1 MKFRNF
7 EELMKL
13 VKDKPNRIV
22 VPGANNDEVMQAIKM
37 GVEHRIISGG
47 ILVGPKTQVEAVA
60 EKVGVKL
67 DIFEIIDMSDCAEM
81 CNKAVDL
88 VKAGKGDFLVK
99 GLVDTK
105 FYMKAIMRKEVGAV
119 AEGTVLSHF
128 VLFELSNYHKLF
140 AVTDAA
146 IIINPTLEQKA
157 KITRNAV
164 DMMRM
169 LGVEKPNVAVVCP
182 VEKVNPNIPS
192 TMDAEALV
200 KMNKEGILKN
210 CVVEGP
216 YDIYIAFSKELAAEK
231 GIKGAAVPG
240 ETDIALFPNL
250 DSANPVYKCL
260 SFFGAGMK
268 SATLLVGSNIPV
280 ILPSRTDTP
289 VTKLHSIALAGFLK
303 SQAVLTG
310 MALDTARP

>member
-289 VTKLHSIALAGFLK
+289 VPKLHPIALAGFLK

>member
-1 MKFRNF
+1 MKFKNF
-7 EELMKL
+7 DELLGM
-13 VKDKPNRIV
+13 VKGKTNRIV
-22 VPGANNDEVMQAIKM
+22 VPGANNDEVLTACKM
-37 GVEHRIISGG
+37 GVDSKIISGG
-47 ILVGPKTQVEAVA
+47 ILIGPAAQVRAMA
-60 EKVGVKL
+60 AKVGLKL
-67 DIFEIIDMSDCAEM
+67 DIFEIVDKSDYAEM
-81 CNKAVDL
+81 CNMAVDL

-105 FYMKAIMRKEVGAV
+105 FYMKAILRKEVGAV

-146 IIINPTLEQKA
+146 IMISPTLEQKA
-157 KITRNAV
+157 KIIRNAV

-169 LGVEKPNVAVVCP
+169 LGVETPKVSVVCP

-192 TMDAEALV
+192 TLDAEALV
-200 KMNKEGILKN
+200 KMNKEGVLKN

-216 YDIYIAFSKELAAEK
+216 YDIYITFSKELGAEK
-231 GIKGAAVPG
+231 GITGVVPG

-250 DSANPVYKCL
+250 DSGNPVYKCL

-268 SATLLVGSNIPV
+268 SATLLAGSNIPV

-289 VTKLHSIALAGFLK
+289 MTKLHSIALACYLK
-303 SQAVLTG
+303 DA
-310 MALDTARP
+310 AKIAA

>member
-1 MKFRNF
+1 MKFKNF
-7 EELMKL
+7 DELLGM
-13 VKDKPNRIV
+13 VKGKTNRIV
-22 VPGANNDEVMQAIKM
+22 VPGANNDEVLTACKM
-37 GVEHRIISGG
+37 GVDHGIISGG
-47 ILVGPKTQVEAVA
+47 ILIGPAAQVEAMA
-60 EKVGVKL
+60 AKVGLKL
-67 DIFEIIDMSDCAEM
+67 DIFEQIDLSDHAEM

-88 VKAGKGDFLVK
+88 VNAGKGDFLVK

-105 FYMKAIMRKEVGAV
+105 FYMKAILRKEVGAV

-128 VLFELSNYHKLF
+128 VLFELANYHKLF

-146 IIINPTLEQKA
+146 IMISPTLEQKA

-169 LGVEKPNVAVVCP
+169 LGVETPKVSVICP
-182 VEKVNPNIPS
+182 VEKVNPGIPS
-192 TMDAEALV
+192 TLDADALV
-200 KMNKEGILKN
+200 KLNKAGELKN

-231 GIKGAAVPG
+231 GIKGLAPG
-240 ETDIALFPNL
+240 EPDLPLFPALN
-250 DSANPVYKCL
+250 SGTPVYKCL

-268 SATLLVGSNIPV
+268 SATLLAGSNMPV

-289 VTKLHSIALAGFLK
+289 MTKLHSIALACYLK
-303 SQAVLTG
+303 DA
-310 MALDTARP
+310 AKIAA

>member
-1 MKFRNF
+1 MKFKNF
-7 EELMKL
+7 DELLGL
-13 VKDKPNRIV
+13 VRGKTNRIV
-22 VPGANNDEVMQAIKM
+22 VPGANNDEVLTACNM
-37 GVEHRIISGG
+37 GVDNKIISGG
-47 ILVGPKTQVEAVA
+47 ILIGPKDQVEAIA
-60 EKVGVKL
+60 AKVGLRL
-67 DIFEIIDMSDCAEM
+67 DIFEIVDKSDCAEM
-81 CNKAVDL
+81 CNLAVDL

-105 FYMKAIMRKEVGAV
+105 FYMKAILRKEVGAV

-128 VLFELSNYHKLF
+128 VLFELANYHKLF

-146 IIINPTLEQKA
+146 ILIKPTLDQKA

-169 LGVEKPNVAVVCP
+169 LGVEMPKVSVVCP

-192 TMDAEALV
+192 TLDADALV
-200 KMNKEGILKN
+200 KMNKEGSLRN

-216 YDIYIAFSKELAAEK
+216 YDVYITFSKELAAEK
-231 GIKGAAVPG
+231 GIKGAQVPG
-240 ETDIALFPNL
+240 ETDIALFPDL

-268 SATLLVGSNIPV
+268 SATLLAGSNIPV

-289 VTKLHSIALAGFLK
+289 MTKLHSIALACYLK
-303 SQAVLTG
+303 DAAKV
-310 MALDTARP
+310 AA

>member
-1 MKFRNF
+1 MKFKNF
-7 EELMKL
+7 DELLGM
-13 VKDKPNRIV
+13 VKGKTNRIV
-22 VPGANNDEVMQAIKM
+22 VPGANNDEVLTACKM
-37 GVEHRIISGG
+37 GVDHKIISGG
-47 ILVGPKTQVEAVA
+47 ILIGPKAQVEEMAK
-60 EKVGVKL
+60 KVGLKL
-67 DIFEIIDMSDCAEM
+67 DIFEIVDKSDYAEM
-81 CNKAVDL
+81 CNMAVDL

-105 FYMKAIMRKEVGAV
+105 FYMKAILRKEVGAV

-146 IIINPTLEQKA
+146 IMINPTLDQKA

-169 LGVEKPNVAVVCP
+169 LGVETPNVSVVCP

-192 TMDAEALV
+192 TLDADALV
-200 KMNKEGILKN
+200 KMNKAGTLKN

-216 YDIYIAFSKELAAEK
+216 YDIYITFSKELAAEK
-231 GIKGAAVPG
+231 GIKGAVPG

-250 DSANPVYKCL
+250 DSGNPVYKCL

-268 SATLLVGSNIPV
+268 SATLLAGSNIPV

-289 VTKLHSIALAGFLK
+289 MTKLHSIALACYLK
-303 SQAVLTG
+303 DA
-310 MALDTARP
+310 AKIAA

>member
-1 MKFRNF
+1 MKFKNF
-7 EELMKL
+7 DELLGL
-13 VKDKPNRIV
+13 VKGKTNRIV
-22 VPGANNDEVMQAIKM
+22 VPGANNDEVLTACKM
-37 GVEHRIISGG
+37 GVDHKIISGG
-47 ILVGPKTQVEAVA
+47 ILIGPKAQVQEMAA
-60 EKVGVKL
+60 RVGLKL
-67 DIFEIIDMSDCAEM
+67 DSFEQIDLSDHAEM

-105 FYMKAIMRKEVGAV
+105 FYMKAILRKEVGAV

-146 IIINPTLEQKA
+146 IMISPTLEQKA

-169 LGVEKPNVAVVCP
+169 LGVETPKVAVICP
-182 VEKVNPNIPS
+182 VEKVNPGIPS
-192 TMDAEALV
+192 TLDADALV
-200 KMNKEGILKN
+200 KMNKAGGLKN

-231 GIKGAAVPG
+231 GIKGLVPG
-240 ETDIALFPNL
+240 ETDIALFPDLN
-250 DSANPVYKCL
+250 SGNPVYKCL

-268 SATLLVGSNIPV
+268 SATLLTGSNMPV

-289 VTKLHSIALAGFLK
+289 MTKLHSIALACYLK
-303 SQAVLTG
+303 DA
-310 MALDTARP
+310 AKIAA

>member
-1 MKFRNF
+1 MEFKNF
-7 EELMKL
+7 DELLGL
-13 VKDKPNRIV
+13 VRGKTNRIV
-22 VPGANNDEVMQAIKM
+22 VPGANNDEVLTACKM
-37 GVEHRIISGG
+37 GVDNRIISGG
-47 ILVGPKTQVEAVA
+47 ILIGPKVQVETMAA
-60 EKVGVKL
+60 KVGLKL
-67 DIFEIIDMSDCAEM
+67 DIFELVDLSDYAEM

-105 FYMKAIMRKEVGAV
+105 FYMKAILRKEIGAV

-128 VLFELSNYHKLF
+128 VLFELANYHKLF

-146 IIINPTLEQKA
+146 IMINPTLDQKA
-157 KITRNAV
+157 KILRNAV

-169 LGVEKPNVAVVCP
+169 IGVETPKVSVICP
-182 VEKVNPNIPS
+182 VEKINPNIPS
-192 TMDAEALV
+192 TLDADALV
-200 KMNKEGILKN
+200 KMNKAGTLKN

-216 YDIYIAFSKELAAEK
+216 YDVYIAFSKELGEEK
-231 GIKGAAVPG
+231 GIKGAVPG

-250 DSANPVYKCL
+250 DSGNPVYKCL

-268 SATLLVGSNIPV
+268 SATLLAGSNIPV

-289 VTKLHSIALAGFLK
+289 MTKLHSIALACYLK
-303 SQAVLTG
+303 DKAKVI
-310 MALDTARP
+310 A

>member
-7 EELMKL
+7 EELMQL
-13 VKDKPNRIV
+13 VEDKPNRIV
-22 VPGANNDEVMQAIKM
+22 VPGANNDEVMEAVKM
-37 GVEHRIISGG
+37 GVEHRIISSG
-47 ILVGPKTQVEAVA
+47 IFVGPKAQVEAA
-60 EKVGVKL
+60 AKKVGVKL
-67 DIFEIIDMSDCAEM
+67 DIFEIIDMSDCVGM

-99 GLVDTK
+99 GLVDTR
-105 FYMKAIMRKEVGAV
+105 FYMKAILRKEVGAV
-119 AEGTVLSHF
+119 AEGMVLSHF
-128 VLFELSNYHKLF
+128 VLFELANYHKLF

-146 IIINPTLEQKA
+146 IMINPTLEQKA

-164 DMMRM
+164 DIMRM
-169 LGVEKPNVAVVCP
+169 LGVEKPNVAVICP
-182 VEKVNPNIPS
+182 VEKVNPDIPS
-192 TMDAEALV
+192 TLDAAALV
-200 KMNKEGILKN
+200 KMNKEGTLKN

-216 YDIYIAFSKELAAEK
+216 YDIYISFSRELAAEK

-268 SATLLVGSNIPV
+268 SAALLAGSNIPV

-289 VTKLHSIALAGFLK
+289 VTKLYSIALAGFLK
-303 SQAVLTG
+303 TK
-310 MALDTARP
+310 ALEALKR